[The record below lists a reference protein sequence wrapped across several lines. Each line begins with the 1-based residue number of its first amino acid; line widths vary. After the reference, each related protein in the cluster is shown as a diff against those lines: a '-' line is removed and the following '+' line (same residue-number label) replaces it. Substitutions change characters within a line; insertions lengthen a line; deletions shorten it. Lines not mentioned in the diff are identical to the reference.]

1 MPDLPI
7 LITYYT
13 TEHMGARAGLKALED
28 AAGVGSFS
36 RYGTF
41 TRNAHLWDRR

>member
-1 MPDLPI
+1 M

-13 TEHMGARAGLKALED
+13 TEHMGARVGLKALED

-41 TRNAHLWDRR
+41 IWNAHLWDLR